1 LLFVSACAGILVF
14 GIVLAILGAMFGL
27 PAMRARLQIGLAQQ
41 GTLIL
46 LLYLGISVSSL
57 IVGPL
62 IDHLGNK
69 TNLFASSLIVAL
81 AMVCFANAHSFAA
94 ASGAAILLGLG
105 GGGLNTCTNVLV
117 SELYAAHR
125 GPMLNLLGIFFGV
138 GAISVPLT
146 AASIEG
152 HFTISQLF
160 LFCAVLAAVCALWYA
175 VISFPP
181 AITKQAFS
189 FGDLFEAARYS
200 GVLLLAFILFLESGN
215 EACIAGWTSTYVD
228 ATGHSARIATLV
240 LATFWGALML
250 SRILAAGVLRGIGK
264 TQLVVNAAF
273 MSVGGC
279 AVLLSARS
287 LILLFVGTALSG
299 DSTDWIVVWPDLPHD
314 TGDCWRP
321 LLATSGNGVWSAIF
335 DCACWRH
342 DFSLGGGASV
352 AASWSSC
359 GHDRAGAGSARNCWL
374 VACSFPGRA
383 QVDGAA
389 DRGLKVL
396 GTSSK

>member
-1 LLFVSACAGILVF
+1 
-14 GIVLAILGAMFGL
+14 MFGL
-27 PAMRARLQIGLAQQ
+27 PAMRARLQISLAQQ

-46 LLYLGISVSSL
+46 LLYLGIFVSSL

-81 AMVCFANAHSFAA
+81 AMVCFANALSFAA

-240 LATFWGALML
+240 LATYWGALML

-287 LILLFVGTALSG
+287 LILLFVGTALIGLSYGPIFPTTLAIAG
-299 DSTDWIVVWPDLPHD
+299 DRYSQRAGTVFGLLFSIALVGGMTFPWAVGQVSQRVGVRAGMIVPGL
-314 TGDCWRP
+314 GA
-321 LLATSGNGVWSAIF
+321 LGIAGLSLAVF
-335 DCACWRH
+335 
-342 DFSLGGGASV
+342 LGGRKSMALP
-352 AASWSSC
+352 
-359 GHDRAGAGSARNCWL
+359 N
-374 VACSFPGRA
+374 
-383 QVDGAA
+383 A
-389 DRGLKVL
+389 D
-396 GTSSK
+396 